1 MYTKVTAAM
10 APPVVKIP
18 EVLEEEV
25 EDLSSAEDYEE
36 VIEPD
41 VVVALEELEI
51 ANPIE
56 EVPQEVEPPPPVI
69 S

>member
-1 MYTKVTAAM
+1 M

-41 VVVALEELEI
+41 VVVALGELEI
-51 ANPIE
+51 ENPIE
-56 EVPQEVEPPPPVI
+56 EVPQRWNHRNP
-69 S
+69 